1 MFGDI
6 AIQGNIADLLPT
18 AVKCTAIH
26 ISPPCSPF
34 HTAGPG
40 HIIKIT
46 AAFER
51 AHNIKTETFIE
62 NIGID
67 IAVKTGVGIA
77 DNHFIVRRVGE
88 SAGTV
93 QFDEHLASGSRVDTC
108 RPHDFQGGSRFAL
121 FILCQRSRS
130 LTGWSH
136 VIVQFILTFQGI
148 TDFQDTVFIGGT
160 VHPQLP
166 PYVIPLNDK
175 PVDRKFEAFVFH
187 LPDVLFTTDHPGR
200 RSDTGIQH

>member
-1 MFGDI
+1 MVSTFSFFHKTVGLLWNAVFGDF

-93 QFDEHLASGSRVDTC
+93 QFDEHLASGSRVDTPGD
-108 RPHDFQGGSRFAL
+108 R
-121 FILCQRSRS
+121 
-130 LTGWSH
+130 T
-136 VIVQFILTFQGI
+136 TFRAE
-148 TDFQDTVFIGGT
+148 
-160 VHPQLP
+160 
-166 PYVIPLNDK
+166 
-175 PVDRKFEAFVFH
+175 VDSPSSYCASGAGV
-187 LPDVLFTTDHPGR
+187 
-200 RSDTGIQH
+200 